1 MRISTIQAFNN
12 GVGGIQRNYENITR
26 TQQQISSGTKIL
38 TPADDPVAS
47 VRLLQLA
54 KEQSA
59 LDQYSDNL
67 TAATNSLTQEES
79 ILQAIG
85 VSMGRIQEIAAQAGN
100 GGLSQGDRES
110 LAAELSE
117 REKELFN
124 LMNSKNARGE
134 YLFGGFQGKTQPYI
148 RNADGTYS
156 YVGDEGQ
163 RSVQIA
169 GSQTIPIT
177 DNGKAIF
184 DNVANAS
191 RLQTTSQTV
200 AGSTL
205 SIGDAIVTDEVAYA
219 AFLKNN
225 PSGGVEIV
233 FDTANQNSYSV
244 YAYPWDGAAA
254 PLQTGTLDNDPDE
267 GDRVVVAGM
276 SFHLD
281 GEPAATPKAVGE
293 RFSVVPTRQSVDVQT
308 TSTALGA
315 VAISDLA
322 AWQTA
327 SGGGT
332 ATMSVSN
339 VVAGPPDSFD
349 LTLAPS
355 GATQSI
361 SGTLPLVA
369 DAFGLSLRFDSLP
382 AGGDTFDLTAEGA
395 TEKQSVL
402 NTVVALRE
410 ALENG
415 SDTPTGN
422 LQMRDAVA
430 AALTNLENGQ
440 ASVLKARGEIG
451 ARLNVVESTTTS
463 NEDLSLI
470 NASIRS
476 ELEDLDYAEAL
487 SRLSLQSV
495 ILEAAQQSFVRISQL
510 SLFNKL

>member
-1 MRISTIQAFNN
+1 MRISTIQAFNS

-26 TQQQISSGTKIL
+26 TQQQISSGSKIL

-59 LDQYSDNL
+59 LDQYSSNL

-85 VSMGRIQEIAAQAGN
+85 NSMGRIQEIATEAGN
-100 GGLSQGDRES
+100 GALSQEDRES
-110 LAAELSE
+110 LAAELDE

-134 YLFGGFQGKTQPYI
+134 YLFGGFQGKTQPYM

-169 GSQTIPIT
+169 GSQSVAIT

-191 RLQTTSQTV
+191 RLLTNAQTV
-200 AGSTL
+200 PGSTL
-205 SIGDAIVTDEVAYA
+205 GIGEAIVTDEVAYN
-219 AFLKNN
+219 AFLRNN
-225 PSGGVEIV
+225 PTGGVEVV
-233 FDTANQNSYSV
+233 FDTNDRNSYSV

-267 GDRVVVAGM
+267 GDRVVVGGM
-276 SFHLD
+276 SFHID
-281 GEPAATPKAVGE
+281 GEPAPTPKATGE
-293 RFSVVPTRQSVDVQT
+293 RFSIVPGRQSVDVQS

-315 VAISDLA
+315 VAISDLG
-322 AWQTA
+322 AWQAA

-332 ATMSVSN
+332 ATLGVSN
-339 VVAGPPDSFD
+339 VVAGPPASFD
-349 LTLAPS
+349 LTLPS
-355 GATQSI
+355 GATQNV
-361 SGTLPLVA
+361 SGTLPLTA

-382 AGGDTFDLTAEGA
+382 AGGDSFDLTAGAA
-395 TEKQSVL
+395 TEKQSIL

-415 SDTPTGN
+415 SDSPTGG
-422 LQMRDAVA
+422 LEIRDAVA

-440 ASVLKARGEIG
+440 SSVLKARGEIG
-451 ARLNVVESTTTS
+451 ARLNVVDSTITS

-476 ELEDLDYAEAL
+476 DLEDLDYAEAL

-495 ILEAAQQSFVRISQL
+495 VLEAAQQSFVRISSL